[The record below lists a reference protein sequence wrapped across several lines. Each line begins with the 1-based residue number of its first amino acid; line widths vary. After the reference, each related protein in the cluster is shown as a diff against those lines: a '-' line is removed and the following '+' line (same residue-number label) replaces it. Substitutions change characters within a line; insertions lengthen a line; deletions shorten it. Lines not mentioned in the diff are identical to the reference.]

1 VTAPATTSLAS
12 LSLPARNRTVEAV
25 FWMLASALVFAAGNA
40 AVRHVTTEMHP
51 FQVVFFRNLFSLLL
65 MLPWALTAGSR
76 SIRAV
81 ASGGRLGLY
90 VSRSLTSLAAMM
102 AWFYSLAHI
111 PLATAT
117 AVSFTTPLFA
127 TLGAALFLGESV
139 QARRW
144 GAVCV
149 GLAGVMIVLRP
160 GGFGSLG
167 GGMDLAFLVLMF
179 HCMAAAATVLQ
190 MRTQAKRDG
199 TAVVVTYLSLFVTPL
214 ALIPSLFVWVWPS
227 WSMLGWLLLLGGML
241 TLGQLAMTRAMALA
255 EASAMMPYDYAR
267 LPFTALIAWLAFGET
282 MDGWGWV
289 GASVIVGSALYS
301 MHRDATDRL
310 RVQPRADG

>member
-1 VTAPATTSLAS
+1 
-12 LSLPARNRTVEAV
+12 
-25 FWMLASALVFAAGNA
+25 MLASALVFAAGNA
-40 AVRHVTTEMHP
+40 AVRHVTAEMHP
-51 FQVVFFRNLFSLLL
+51 FQVVFFRNLFSLMF
-65 MLPWALTAGSR
+65 MLPWALTVGAASF
-76 SIRAV
+76 RAV

-144 GAVCV
+144 GAVLV
-149 GLAGVMIVLRP
+149 GLAGVTIVLRP
-160 GGFGSLG
+160 GGLG
-167 GGMDLAFLVLMF
+167 GLAGLGGVAGGTGGLDLAFVVLLV

-190 MRTQAKRDG
+190 MRTQARRDG
-199 TAVVVTYLSLFVTPL
+199 TAVVVTYLGLFVTPM
-214 ALIPSLFVWVWPS
+214 ALVPALFVWVWPS
-227 WSMLGWLLLLGGML
+227 WTLLGWLVLLGGLL

-267 LPFTALIAWLAFGET
+267 LPFSALIAWLAFGET
-282 MDGWGWV
+282 MDGWGWA
-289 GASVIVGSALYS
+289 GAAVIAGSALYTL
-301 MHRDATDRL
+301 HRDA
-310 RVQPRADG
+310 VQGRRGGA

>member
-1 VTAPATTSLAS
+1 M
-12 LSLPARNRTVEAV
+12 PARHRTVEAV
-25 FWMLASALVFAAGNA
+25 FWMLASALVFAVGNG

-65 MLPWALTAGSR
+65 MLPWALTAGSA
-76 SIRAV
+76 SFRAV
-81 ASGGRLGLY
+81 ATGGRLGLY

-160 GGFGSLG
+160 GVGLSALGDGAG
-167 GGMDLAFLVLMF
+167 GGMDFGFLVLLF

-199 TAVVVTYLSLFVTPL
+199 TAVVVTYLSLFVTPM

-227 WSMLGWLLLLGGML
+227 WPMLGWLLLLGGLL

-267 LPFTALIAWLAFGET
+267 LPFTALVGWLAFGET

-301 MHRDATDRL
+301 MHRDATERL
-310 RVQPRADG
+310 RQSGPRKAG